1 MPCLYVYTASV
12 HYMCLNCWK
21 IDNTLYLIISTVLL
35 SLDYPNTW
43 CPHLIRMAE
52 IFGYHNAHGTIHIP
66 AHARVEV
73 TMSMSIIKNAVS
85 TIRIIEGSD
94 DRGSDNRG
102 STI

>member
-1 MPCLYVYTASV
+1 MHACLVCTCIQLVYIICASIVGRLTIPFIVLYV
-12 HYMCLNCWK
+12 
-21 IDNTLYLIISTVLL
+21 IISTVQL

-85 TIRIIEGSD
+85 TIWIIEG
-94 DRGSDNRG
+94 
-102 STI
+102 